1 MNKTCGF
8 TLIELLVVIAIMSV
22 SLGIV
27 GPLMSNQADKTRAIA
42 EFNQAETYMRHSSKV
57 AFLRGQSIR
66 IVLDGKQLTRFI
78 GDAEQQVVYE
88 HLFFPVQQVQIN
100 ANGFYSQQEIVVQ
113 IGKRQEHIM
122 LNPTD
127 S

>member
-1 MNKTCGF
+1 MKKVAAF

-27 GPLMSNQADKTRAIA
+27 GPLMANQADKTRAIS
-42 EFNQAETYMRHSSKV
+42 EFNEAETYIRHSSKV

-78 GDAEQQVVYE
+78 GDAEQQVIYQ
-88 HLFFPVQQVQIN
+88 HLFFPVQHIHIN
-100 ANGFYSQQEIVVQ
+100 ANGFYDQQEILVQ
-113 IGKRQEHIM
+113 VGRRQEHIK

>member
-1 MNKTCGF
+1 MNRTSGF

-42 EFNQAETYMRHSSKV
+42 EFNQAETYIRHSSKV

-66 IVLDGKQLTRFI
+66 LVLDGKQLTRFV
-78 GDAEQQVVYE
+78 GDAEQQVKYE
-88 HLFFPVQQVQIN
+88 YLFFPAQQVQIN
-100 ANGFYSQQEIVVQ
+100 ANGFYSQHDIVVQ
-113 IGKRQEHIM
+113 IGKKQQHII

-127 S
+127 L